1 MVVPSSTSAKVLHFS
16 VKKRF
21 GNWIR
26 AVFMKRFYFFYQIL
40 LIFGVCMFSKK
51 YKLIGKFSD
60 NLEQNICRLFQIFVG
75 IPFTTSEAKPDY
87 HQKVNV
93 RVAERPKT

>member
-1 MVVPSSTSAKVLHFS
+1 
-16 VKKRF
+16 
-21 GNWIR
+21 
-26 AVFMKRFYFFYQIL
+26 
-40 LIFGVCMFSKK
+40 MFSKK

-60 NLEQNICRLFQIFVG
+60 NLEQNICRLFQIFVR